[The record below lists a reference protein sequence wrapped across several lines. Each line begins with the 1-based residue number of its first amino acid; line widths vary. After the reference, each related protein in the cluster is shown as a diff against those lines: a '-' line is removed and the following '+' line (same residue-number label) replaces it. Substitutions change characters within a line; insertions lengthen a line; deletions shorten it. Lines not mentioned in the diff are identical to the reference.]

1 LRERR
6 RAAGEQEEAMSD
18 LKARFEQ
25 AAQEAQQLPKRPE
38 NDMLLKLYAL
48 YKQATAGDV
57 SGARPGI
64 LDMTGRLKYDAWAK
78 LKGMGGDEAMSA
90 YAQLVEELKAAK

>member
-1 LRERR
+1 
-6 RAAGEQEEAMSD
+6 MSD

-25 AAQEAQQLPKRPE
+25 AAQEAQNLPKRPE
-38 NDMLLKLYAL
+38 NDTLLKLYAL
-48 YKQATAGDV
+48 YKQGTAGDV

-78 LKGMGGDEAMSA
+78 LKGTTGDEAM
-90 YAQLVEELKAAK
+90 AQYVALVDQLKAGS